1 METIYFGTLYMRD
14 KAAMPGRNYAVYK
27 GKPEMT
33 IGDTVA
39 SKEIPWFKADDLFVS
54 AKILAYGI
62 SWYELNILGL
72 ITGKRVS
79 IDGKPYILRL
89 SGQNSDGGDE
99 WDTILDALYK
109 NYDATVLWDPKQTFH
124 WTQVARE
131 DEVTHKILRG
141 GCASRDCISRDI
153 YDSAKEAGWRPIL
166 VPIPPQLLDMQ
177 EKRVKVVGKFGDVQ
191 GVLVS
196 YTDYDIVLAIPGE
209 IPETAVC
216 GRFCAKMK
224 PGLYALDRGMVE
236 RVDLEA

>member
-1 METIYFGTLYMRD
+1 METIYFGSLYMRN

-39 SKEIPWFKADDLFVS
+39 GKEISWFKADGLFVS

-62 SWYELNILGL
+62 SWYDLNVLGL

-89 SGQNSDGGDE
+89 SGKNPDGGDE
-99 WDTILDALYK
+99 WDTILDNLYMH
-109 NYDATVLWDPKQTFH
+109 YDETALWDPNQTYH

-131 DEVTHKILRG
+131 DEFTHKILRG
-141 GCASRDCISRDI
+141 GCASRSYISRDI
-153 YDSAKEAGWRPIL
+153 YDGAKEAGWRPIL
-166 VPIPPQLLDMQ
+166 EPIPPQLCDMQ
-177 EKRVKVVGKFGDVQ
+177 KKWVKVIGNFGDVQ

-196 YTDYDIVLAIPGE
+196 YTDYDIVLAVPGE

-216 GRFCAKMK
+216 GRFCAKLK
-224 PGLYALDRGMVE
+224 PGLYALDRGMVKS
-236 RVDLEA
+236 VNLEG